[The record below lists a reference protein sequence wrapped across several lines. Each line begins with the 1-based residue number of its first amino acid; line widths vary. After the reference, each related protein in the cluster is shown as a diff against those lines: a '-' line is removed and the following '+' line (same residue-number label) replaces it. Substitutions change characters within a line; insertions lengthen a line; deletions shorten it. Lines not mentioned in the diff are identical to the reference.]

1 MELDL
6 TGNETPEELEALLE
20 KIGEVTVDDKTAPG
34 NTSAAVTDTTVTGTT
49 GAQTATT
56 QAAASQQNTG
66 DNGSN
71 TPTPGVAVGQ
81 RSAASGQATDTE
93 QATAAKILLSKDG
106 KHAIPYDVLEAERA
120 EKRRLAE
127 SNQRTAAELAE
138 ARRQLEVFTRQINA
152 AGLQPAQLPEK
163 SQITQEQLDVLRE
176 SFPDVANVIDVLA
189 QKVEHLQA
197 VQPVPAAT
205 QSNES
210 NPVSMA
216 LDATPDLK
224 AWQSDDPDRF
234 TLAIHID
241 ETLKHDPAWKDK
253 SLTERFGEVVK
264 RTRAAYGETVESTP
278 QQSAPA
284 GQPAQ
289 PTPAELQQK
298 AADALAKATAAAQL
312 PGSPSD
318 VGQAATQSPSLLE
331 QAANASPE
339 QLHAMFSGMTDAQ
352 IEALLE
358 QAI

>member
-20 KIGEVTVDDKTAPG
+20 KIGDVTIDDNTALLG
-34 NTSAAVTDTTVTGTT
+34 SSSAAVTDTT
-49 GAQTATT
+49 GAQAVTNQTA
-56 QAAASQQNTG
+56 AGQQNTG
-66 DNGSN
+66 DNSSD

-81 RSAASGQATDTE
+81 QSAVSNQATSTE
-93 QATAAKILLSKDG
+93 QTTAAKILLSKDG

-138 ARRQLEVFTRQINA
+138 AKRQLEVFTRQINA

-163 SQITQEQLDVLRE
+163 SQITQEQLDALRE

-189 QKVEHLQA
+189 QKVEHLQS
-197 VQPVPAAT
+197 VQPAPAAAH
-205 QSNES
+205 SAES
-210 NPVSMA
+210 NPVSAA

-224 AWQSDDPDRF
+224 AWQSGDPDRF

-241 ETLKHDPAWKDK
+241 ETLKQDPAWKDK

-264 RTRAAYGETVESTP
+264 RTRAAYGETVESAPP
-278 QQSAPA
+278 QPAPV

-289 PTPAELQQK
+289 PTAAELQQK
-298 AADALAKATAAAQL
+298 AADVLAKATAAAQL
-312 PGSPSD
+312 PASPSD
-318 VGQAATQSPSLLE
+318 IGQTATQSASLLE

>member
-20 KIGEVTVDDKTAPG
+20 KIGDVTIDDNTALLG
-34 NTSAAVTDTTVTGTT
+34 SSSAAVTDTT
-49 GAQTATT
+49 GAQAVTNQTA
-56 QAAASQQNTG
+56 AGQQNTG
-66 DNGSN
+66 DNSSD

-81 RSAASGQATDTE
+81 QSAVSNQATGTE
-93 QATAAKILLSKDG
+93 QTTAAKILLSKDG

-138 ARRQLEVFTRQINA
+138 AKRQLEVFTRQINA

-163 SQITQEQLDVLRE
+163 SQITQEQLDALRE

-189 QKVEHLQA
+189 QKVEHLQS
-197 VQPVPAAT
+197 VQPAPAAAHPA
-205 QSNES
+205 ES
-210 NPVSMA
+210 NPVSVA

-224 AWQSDDPDRF
+224 AWQSGDPDRF

-241 ETLKHDPAWKDK
+241 ETLKQDPAWKDK

-264 RTRAAYGETVESTP
+264 RTRAAYGETVESAPP
-278 QQSAPA
+278 QPAPE

-289 PTPAELQQK
+289 PTTAELQQK
-298 AADALAKATAAAQL
+298 AADVLAKATAAAQL
-312 PGSPSD
+312 PASPSD
-318 VGQAATQSPSLLE
+318 IGQTATQSSSLLE

>member
-20 KIGEVTVDDKTAPG
+20 KIGEVTVDD
-34 NTSAAVTDTTVTGTT
+34 NTSLGSPSAAVTDTT
-49 GAQTATT
+49 GAQAVTT
-56 QAAASQQNTG
+56 QTAASQQNTG
-66 DNGSN
+66 DNSSD

-81 RSAASGQATDTE
+81 QSTVSSQATGTE
-93 QATAAKILLSKDG
+93 QTTAAKILLSKDG

-138 ARRQLEVFTRQINA
+138 AKRQLEVFTRQINA

-163 SQITQEQLDVLRE
+163 SQITQEQLDALRE

-189 QKVEHLQA
+189 QKVEHLQS
-197 VQPVPAAT
+197 VQPAPTAAH
-205 QSNES
+205 SAES
-210 NPVSMA
+210 NPVSVA

-224 AWQSDDPDRF
+224 AWQSGDPDRF

-241 ETLKHDPAWKDK
+241 ETLKQDPAWKDK

-264 RTRAAYGETVESTP
+264 RTRAAYGETVESAPP
-278 QQSAPA
+278 QPAPV

-289 PTPAELQQK
+289 PTAAAELQQK
-298 AADALAKATAAAQL
+298 AADVLAKATAAAQL
-312 PGSPSD
+312 PASPSD
-318 VGQAATQSPSLLE
+318 IGQAATQSASLLD